1 MDQIPK
7 SGFYYPNRFALITL
21 EALEEV
27 MGKNGL
33 NAILNM
39 AHMPHLIDHY
49 PPANLERSFDFSDYS
64 MLNIALEEMYGPR
77 GGRGLALRAGRA
89 TFADAPADSAPS
101 SARRRRR
108 RRSVSSRSIISAAPG
123 PI

>member
-49 PPANLERSFDFSDYS
+49 PPANLDRTRTHDLSCVGWFGCIDGYSETHSPGNGFS
-64 MLNIALEEMYGPR
+64 EPR
-77 GGRGLALRAGRA
+77 
-89 TFADAPADSAPS
+89 D
-101 SARRRRR
+101 
-108 RRSVSSRSIISAAPG
+108 PG
-123 PI
+123 